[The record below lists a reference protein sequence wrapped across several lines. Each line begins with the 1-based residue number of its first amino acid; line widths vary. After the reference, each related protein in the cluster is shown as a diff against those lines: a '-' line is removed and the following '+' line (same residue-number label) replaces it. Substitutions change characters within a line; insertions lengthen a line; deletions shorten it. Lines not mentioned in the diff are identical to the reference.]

1 MESTL
6 KNLNGFLGLGLN
18 PQDLS
23 LGQLLLRALIVCFV
37 MYVMIRLA
45 GKRFLAQKILFDV
58 LLAFLMASLI
68 SRAINGST
76 AFWGTIVLGLI
87 IAAAYR
93 LIAWLACKFHR
104 FGKWLKGES
113 EILVADGVLQPKA
126 MSRHHVS
133 KHDLHEDLRLAGNI
147 DDLKDVKVA
156 RLERSG
162 EISVQ
167 RKPQIFTIHVE
178 KGVQT
183 IHLLIE

>member
-1 MESTL
+1 MRQAIEKL
-6 KNLNGFLGLGLN
+6 DEILGLRLS

-23 LGQLLLRALIVCFV
+23 LGQLLLRALIICLV

-45 GKRFLAQKILFDV
+45 GRRFFAQKNSFDV

-76 AFWGTIVLGLI
+76 NFWGTIALGLVL
-87 IAAAYR
+87 AVAYR
-93 LIAWLACKFHR
+93 LMAALACKFHG
-104 FGKWLKGES
+104 FGKLLKGEPVVL
-113 EILVADGVLQPKA
+113 IANGVLRKNA
-126 MSRHHVS
+126 MNHHHVS
-133 KHDLHEDLRLAGNI
+133 EHDLHEDLRLAGNI
-147 DDLKDVKVA
+147 DDLKEVKTA

-167 RKPQIFTIHVE
+167 RQPQIFKIE
-178 KGVQT
+178 IKDGVQT

>member
-1 MESTL
+1 MESAV
-6 KNLNGFLGLGLN
+6 KNLNEVLGLGLN

-23 LGQLLLRALIVCFV
+23 FGQLLLRALIICFV

-45 GKRFLAQKILFDV
+45 GRRFFAQKNSFDV

-76 AFWGTIVLGLI
+76 NFWGTVALGLV

-93 LIAWLACKFHR
+93 LIAWLGCRFHG
-104 FGKWLKGES
+104 FGKLLKDKP
-113 EILVADGVLQPKA
+113 IVLVAHGTLMESA

-133 KHDLHEDLRLAGNI
+133 EHDLHEDLRLAGNI
-147 DDLKDVKVA
+147 DDLKEVKMA
-156 RLERSG
+156 YLERSG

-167 RKPQIFTIHVE
+167 RQPRIFKIDV
-178 KGVQT
+178 KDGVQT